1 MCGITGIYGIPETDA
16 CAASAE
22 ALARMTKSIAHR
34 GPDASG
40 LWTSDEEVMLG
51 HRRLSII
58 DTQEHSNQPF
68 IHAPTG
74 DVIVFNGEVYNYRE
88 LREELKGGFKFQTES
103 DTEVVLAALQ
113 AWGTAALH
121 RFNGMF
127 AFAFWSSEKRELL
140 LARDRMGIKPLYFAE
155 TPSGLIFS
163 SEVRSLLASG
173 WIDKRHDPIAL
184 ADYLRYQT
192 VHAPR
197 TIIQGVSMLP
207 AGHWMRLQG
216 EETTVS
222 SWWDLAAEAANI
234 ERELPRPERL
244 KRIRSAMENAV
255 DLRMRSDVPL
265 GAFLSGG
272 IDSSAIVG
280 LMKSATDQQ
289 VSTFSVTFDE
299 GEFDESTW
307 SRMVAKRFD
316 TDHHEIR
323 LESKD
328 FLHQVPD
335 ALSAMDHPSGDGPNT
350 YVVSAA
356 TKKEGITV
364 ALSGLGGDESFAGYP
379 VFKRSQQLLEK
390 RWLASWPKGLRK
402 AVGAVYSAGKKDA
415 TSRKMAALL
424 GGDYFDLEHT
434 YPLSRQIF
442 LESDL
447 RKLAPQAAQMP
458 NEVYQWLSQKIAP
471 ESNGFALPFLSKVSL
486 AEMGTYMNHTLLRDT
501 DQMSMAHALEV
512 RVPFL
517 DHHLVLEAMAT
528 PDDQKWPHTPKQLL
542 TDAIPDLL
550 PDEVIHR
557 PKMGFVLPW
566 EQWMKRDLKATCE
579 GGLAYLSGID
589 GISKREIDRIWM
601 AFLKGDARWTF
612 SRLWTL
618 VVLGHWMKENAIQ

>member
-1 MCGITGIYGIPETDA
+1 MCGITGIFGVPSQSA
-16 CAASAE
+16 HASAAD
-22 ALARMTKSIAHR
+22 ALARMTAQIAHR

-40 LWTSDEEVMLG
+40 LWTSDSEVLLG

-58 DTQEHSNQPF
+58 DTQAHSNQPF
-68 IHAPTG
+68 IHAASG

-88 LREELKGGFKFQTES
+88 LREELKGTFSFRTES
-103 DTEVVLAALQ
+103 DTEVVLAALHT
-113 AWGTAALH
+113 WGTAALH

-127 AFAFWSSEKRELL
+127 AFAFWSNEKREML
-140 LARDRMGIKPLYFAE
+140 LARDRMGIKPLYFSE
-155 TPSGLIFS
+155 TSNGLIFS

-173 WIDKRHDPIAL
+173 WVEKRHDPIAL
-184 ADYLRYQT
+184 SDYLRYQT

-197 TIIQGVSMLP
+197 TIVQGISMLP

-216 EETTVS
+216 EETEVS
-222 SWWDLAAEAANI
+222 AWWDIASETAKI
-234 ERELPRPERL
+234 ESNLPRAERL
-244 KRIRSAMENAV
+244 KRIRSAMERAV
-255 DLRMRSDVPL
+255 ELRMRSDVPL

-289 VSTFSVTFDE
+289 ISTFSVTFNE

-307 SRMVAKRFD
+307 SRMVAKRFG

-323 LESKD
+323 LESED

-335 ALSAMDHPSGDGPNT
+335 ALAAMDHPSGDGPNT
-350 YVVSAA
+350 FVVSAA

-364 ALSGLGGDESFAGYP
+364 ALSGLGGDEAFAGYP
-379 VFKRSQQLLEK
+379 VFKRSQQLIEK
-390 RWLASWPKGLRK
+390 RWLASWPKGMRK
-402 AVGAVYSAGKKDA
+402 AVGSLYAATKRDA

-447 RKLAPQAAQMP
+447 RKLAPSAGKQP
-458 NEVYQWLSQKIAP
+458 NQVYRWLSEQLAP
-471 ESNGFALPFLSKVSL
+471 ETKGFALPFLSKVSL

-528 PDDQKWPHTPKQLL
+528 PDNQKWPHTPKQLL

-550 PDEVIHR
+550 PQEIIHR

-566 EQWMKRDLKATCE
+566 EQWMKGDLRTTCE
-579 GGLAYLSGID
+579 GGLDYLGGVE
-589 GISKREIDRIWM
+589 GISKQEIDRIWS
-601 AFLKGDARWTF
+601 AFLGGDARWTF
-612 SRLWTL
+612 SRIWTL
-618 VVLGHWMKENAIQ
+618 VVLGHWMKENDIR

>member
-22 ALARMTKSIAHR
+22 ALSRMTKSIAHR

-58 DTQEHSNQPF
+58 DTQAHSNQPF
-68 IHAPTG
+68 IHGPTG

-88 LREELKGGFKFQTES
+88 LREELKESFLFKTES

-113 AWGTAALH
+113 KWGTAALE

-127 AFAFWSSEKRELL
+127 AFAFWSNERRELL

-155 TPSGLIFS
+155 TSNGLIFS
-163 SEVRSLLASG
+163 SEVRSILASG
-173 WIDKRHDPIAL
+173 WVNRRHDPIAL

-197 TIIQGVSMLP
+197 TIIEGVSMLQ

-216 EETTVS
+216 EETQIAA
-222 SWWDLAAEAANI
+222 WWNPAEESAKI
-234 ERELPRPERL
+234 DPLMPRNERL
-244 KRIRSAMENAV
+244 KHIRSAMENAV

-289 VSTFSVTFDE
+289 ISTFSVTFDE

-307 SRMVAKRFD
+307 SRMVAKRFE

-323 LESKD
+323 LESED
-328 FLHQVPD
+328 FLHQVPE
-335 ALSAMDHPSGDGPNT
+335 ALAAMDHPSGDGPNT

-356 TKKEGITV
+356 TKREGITV
-364 ALSGLGGDESFAGYP
+364 ALSGLGGDEAFAGYP
-379 VFKRSQQLLEK
+379 VFKRSHQLLEK
-390 RWLASWPKGLRK
+390 RWLGSWPKGLRK
-402 AVGAVYSAGKKDA
+402 AAGTLYATAKNDA

-424 GGDYFDLEHT
+424 EGDYFDLEHT

-447 RKLAPQAAQMP
+447 RKLAPQASQQH
-458 NEVYQWLSQKIAP
+458 NRVFEWLSEQIAP
-471 ESNGFALPFLSKVSL
+471 ESKGFALPFLSKVSL
-486 AEMGTYMNHTLLRDT
+486 AEMGTYMSHTLLRDT

-517 DHHLVLEAMAT
+517 DHHLVLQALAT
-528 PDDQKWPHTPKQLL
+528 PDDQKWPHTQKQLL

-550 PDEVIHR
+550 PHEIIHR

-566 EQWMKRDLKATCE
+566 EQWMKKDLRQTCE
-579 GGLAYLSGID
+579 DGLAYLAGVK
-589 GISKREIDRIWM
+589 GISKQELDRIWS
-601 AFLKGDARWTF
+601 AFLAGNKRWTF
-612 SRLWTL
+612 ARLWTL
-618 VVLGHWMKENAIQ
+618 VVLGHWMKQNAIQ

>member
-222 SWWDLAAEAANI
+222 SHGGTWLQK
-234 ERELPRPERL
+234 RRRL
-244 KRIRSAMENAV
+244 NVNCRA
-255 DLRMRSDVPL
+255 RSD
-265 GAFLSGG
+265 
-272 IDSSAIVG
+272 
-280 LMKSATDQQ
+280 
-289 VSTFSVTFDE
+289 
-299 GEFDESTW
+299 
-307 SRMVAKRFD
+307 
-316 TDHHEIR
+316 
-323 LESKD
+323 
-328 FLHQVPD
+328 
-335 ALSAMDHPSGDGPNT
+335 
-350 YVVSAA
+350 
-356 TKKEGITV
+356 
-364 ALSGLGGDESFAGYP
+364 
-379 VFKRSQQLLEK
+379 
-390 RWLASWPKGLRK
+390 
-402 AVGAVYSAGKKDA
+402 
-415 TSRKMAALL
+415 
-424 GGDYFDLEHT
+424 
-434 YPLSRQIF
+434 
-442 LESDL
+442 
-447 RKLAPQAAQMP
+447 
-458 NEVYQWLSQKIAP
+458 
-471 ESNGFALPFLSKVSL
+471 
-486 AEMGTYMNHTLLRDT
+486 
-501 DQMSMAHALEV
+501 
-512 RVPFL
+512 
-517 DHHLVLEAMAT
+517 
-528 PDDQKWPHTPKQLL
+528 
-542 TDAIPDLL
+542 
-550 PDEVIHR
+550 
-557 PKMGFVLPW
+557 
-566 EQWMKRDLKATCE
+566 
-579 GGLAYLSGID
+579 
-589 GISKREIDRIWM
+589 
-601 AFLKGDARWTF
+601 
-612 SRLWTL
+612 
-618 VVLGHWMKENAIQ
+618 

>member
-1 MCGITGIYGIPETDA
+1 MCGITGIYGIPEK
-16 CAASAE
+16 AARESSAE
-22 ALARMTKSIAHR
+22 GLARMTAHITHR

-40 LWTSDEEVMLG
+40 LWTSDSEVMLG

-58 DTQEHSNQPF
+58 DTHSHSDQPF
-68 IHAPTG
+68 IHRPTG

-88 LREELKGGFKFQTES
+88 LREELKSNFSFQTES
-103 DTEVVLAALQ
+103 DTEVVIAALQ
-113 AWGTAALH
+113 AWGTAALD

-127 AFAFWSSEKRELL
+127 AFAFWSNEKRELL

-155 TPSGLIFS
+155 TNKGLIFS
-163 SEVRSLLASG
+163 SEVRSILASG
-173 WIDKRHDPIAL
+173 WVDKRHDPIAL
-184 ADYLRYQT
+184 ADYFRYQT

-197 TIIQGVSMLP
+197 TIVQGVSMLQ

-216 EETTVS
+216 EETEIS
-222 SWWDLAAEAANI
+222 AWWDIAAEASKI
-234 ERELPRPERL
+234 DRELPRTDRL
-244 KRIRSAMENAV
+244 KHIRSAMENAV

-280 LMKSATDQQ
+280 LMKAATEEQI
-289 VSTFSVTFDE
+289 STFSVTFDE
-299 GEFDESTW
+299 GEFDESAW

-323 LESKD
+323 LKSED

-335 ALSAMDHPSGDGPNT
+335 ALAAMDHPSGDGPNT

-356 TKKEGITV
+356 AKKEGITV
-364 ALSGLGGDESFAGYP
+364 ALSGLGGDEAFAGYP

-402 AVGAVYSAGKKDA
+402 ALGAAYVSAKNDA
-415 TSRKMAALL
+415 TSRKMAAVL

-447 RKLAPQAAQMP
+447 RKLAPEASQQP
-458 NEVYQWLSQKIAP
+458 NRVYQWLSEKIAP
-471 ESNGFALPFLSKVSL
+471 DSTGFSLPFLSKVSL
-486 AEMGTYMNHTLLRDT
+486 AEMGTYMSHTLLRDT

-517 DHHLVLEAMAT
+517 DHHLLLQALAT
-528 PDDQKWPHTPKQLL
+528 PDDQKWPNTPKQLL

-550 PDEVIHR
+550 PHEVIHR

-566 EQWMKRDLKATCE
+566 EQWMKGDLKATCE
-579 GGLAYLSGID
+579 GGLLYLAGID
-589 GISKREIDRIWM
+589 GISKREIDRIWS
-601 AFLKGDARWTF
+601 AFLAGDKRWTF

-618 VVLGHWMKENAIQ
+618 VVLGHWMEKNAIQ

>member
-1 MCGITGIYGIPETDA
+1 MCGITGIYGIPDREA
-16 CAASAE
+16 HASSAK
-22 ALARMTKSIAHR
+22 ALSRMTAQIAHR
-34 GPDASG
+34 GPDANG
-40 LWTSDEEVMLG
+40 LWVSDAEVMLG

-58 DTQEHSNQPF
+58 DTQEQSNQPF
-68 IHAPTG
+68 IHEATG
-74 DVIVFNGEVYNYRE
+74 DVLVFNGEVYNYRE
-88 LREELKGGFKFQTES
+88 LREELKGTFSFRTES

-113 AWGTAALH
+113 AWGAEALH

-127 AFAFWSSEKRELL
+127 AFAFWSREKRELL
-140 LARDRMGIKPLYFAE
+140 LARDRMGIKPLYFSE
-155 TPSGLIFS
+155 TSHGLVFS
-163 SEVRSLLASG
+163 SELRSLLASG

-184 ADYLRYQT
+184 SDYLRYQT

-197 TIIQGVSMLP
+197 TIVQNVSMLP
-207 AGHWMRLQG
+207 AGHLMRLQG
-216 EETTVS
+216 EETEIS
-222 SWWDLAAEAANI
+222 AWWDMPSETAKI
-234 ERELPRPERL
+234 DGGLPRTERL
-244 KRIRSAMENAV
+244 KRIRNAMEKAV

-289 VSTFSVTFDE
+289 ISTFSVTFDE

-323 LESKD
+323 LESQD
-328 FLHQVPD
+328 FLHQVPE
-335 ALSAMDHPSGDGPNT
+335 ALTAMDHPSGDGPNT

-364 ALSGLGGDESFAGYP
+364 ALSGLGGDEAFAGYP
-379 VFKRSQQLLEK
+379 VFKRSQQLMEK

-402 AVGAVYSAGKKDA
+402 AVGLGYAATKKDA

-447 RKLAPQAAQMP
+447 RRLAPRAGQQP
-458 NEVYQWLSQKIAP
+458 NRVYQWLTEQIAP
-471 ESNGFALPFLSKVSL
+471 ETKGFALPFLSKVSL
-486 AEMGTYMNHTLLRDT
+486 AEMGTYMSHTLLRDT

-517 DHHLVLEAMAT
+517 DHNLVLEAMAT

-542 TDAIPDLL
+542 TDSIPDLL
-550 PDEVIHR
+550 PSEVIHR

-566 EQWMKRDLKATCE
+566 EQWMKGDLKATCE
-579 GGLAYLSGID
+579 GGLAYLSDVD
-589 GISKREIDRIWM
+589 GISGQEVDRIWS
-601 AFLKGDARWTF
+601 AFLAGDARWTF
-612 SRLWTL
+612 SRLWAL
-618 VVLGHWMKENAIQ
+618 VVLGHWMKENGIR

>member
-1 MCGITGIYGIPETDA
+1 MCGITGIYGIPDRGA
-16 CAASAE
+16 YDLSAE
-22 ALARMTKSIAHR
+22 ALARMTAEIAHR
-34 GPDASG
+34 GPDANG
-40 LWTSDEEVMLG
+40 LWTADAEVMLG

-68 IHAPTG
+68 IHKATG

-88 LREELKGGFKFQTES
+88 LREELKGDFSFRTES

-113 AWGTAALH
+113 AWGAEALH

-127 AFAFWSSEKRELL
+127 AFAFWSNEKRELL
-140 LARDRMGIKPLYFAE
+140 LVRDRMGIKPLYFAE
-155 TPSGLIFS
+155 TSHGLIFS

-184 ADYLRYQT
+184 SDYLRYQT

-197 TIIQGVSMLP
+197 TIVQGLSMLP
-207 AGHWMRLQG
+207 AGHLMRLQG
-216 EETTVS
+216 EETEVS
-222 SWWDLAAEAANI
+222 AWWDMASETSKI
-234 ERELPRPERL
+234 DGGLPRSERL
-244 KRIRSAMENAV
+244 KRIRSAMQKAV

-289 VSTFSVTFDE
+289 ISTFSVTFDE

-307 SRMVAKRFD
+307 SRMVAKRFN

-323 LESKD
+323 LESQD
-328 FLHQVPD
+328 FLHQVPE
-335 ALSAMDHPSGDGPNT
+335 ALAAMDHPSGDGPNT

-356 TKKEGITV
+356 TKKEGVTV

-379 VFKRSQQLLEK
+379 VFKRSQQLMEK

-402 AVGAVYSAGKKDA
+402 AVGSVYAATKNDA

-447 RKLAPQAAQMP
+447 RRLAPRAGQKP
-458 NEVYQWLSQKIAP
+458 NRVYQWLTEQIAP
-471 ESNGFALPFLSKVSL
+471 ETKGFALPFLSKVSL
-486 AEMGTYMNHTLLRDT
+486 AEMGTYMSHTLLRDT

-517 DHHLVLEAMAT
+517 DHNLVLEAMAT

-542 TDAIPDLL
+542 TDSIPDLL
-550 PDEVIHR
+550 PSEVIHR

-566 EQWMKRDLKATCE
+566 EQWMKGDLKATCE
-579 GGLAYLSGID
+579 GGLAYLSGVE
-589 GISKREIDRIWM
+589 GILKEEVDRIWS
-601 AFLKGDARWTF
+601 AFLTGDSRWTF
-612 SRLWTL
+612 SRLWAL
-618 VVLGHWMKENAIQ
+618 VVLGHWMKENGIR

>member
-1 MCGITGIYGIPETDA
+1 MCGITGIYGIPDREA
-16 CAASAE
+16 HASSVE
-22 ALARMTKSIAHR
+22 ALSRMTAQIAHR
-34 GPDASG
+34 GPDANG
-40 LWTSDEEVMLG
+40 LWVSDAEVMLG

-58 DTQEHSNQPF
+58 DTQEQSNQPF
-68 IHAPTG
+68 IHEATG
-74 DVIVFNGEVYNYRE
+74 DVLVFNGEVYNYRE
-88 LREELKGGFKFQTES
+88 LREELKGAFSFRTES

-113 AWGTAALH
+113 AWGAEALH

-127 AFAFWSSEKRELL
+127 AFAFWSREKRELL
-140 LARDRMGIKPLYFAE
+140 LARDRMGIKPLYFSE
-155 TPSGLIFS
+155 TSHGLVFS

-173 WIDKRHDPIAL
+173 WIDRRHDPIAL

-197 TIIQGVSMLP
+197 TIVQSVSMLP
-207 AGHWMRLQG
+207 AGHLMRLQG
-216 EETTVS
+216 EETEIS
-222 SWWDLAAEAANI
+222 AWWDVPSETAKI
-234 ERELPRPERL
+234 DGGLPRTERL
-244 KRIRSAMENAV
+244 KRIRNAMEKAV

-289 VSTFSVTFDE
+289 ISTFSVTFDE

-323 LESKD
+323 LESQD
-328 FLHQVPD
+328 FLHQVPE
-335 ALSAMDHPSGDGPNT
+335 ALTAMDHPSGDGPNT

-364 ALSGLGGDESFAGYP
+364 ALSGLGGDEAFAGYP
-379 VFKRSQQLLEK
+379 VFKRSQQLMEK

-402 AVGAVYSAGKKDA
+402 AVGLAYAATKKDA

-447 RKLAPQAAQMP
+447 RRLAPRAGQQP
-458 NEVYQWLSQKIAP
+458 NRVYQWLTEQIAP
-471 ESNGFALPFLSKVSL
+471 ETKGFALPFLSKVSL
-486 AEMGTYMNHTLLRDT
+486 AEMGTYMSHTLLRDT

-517 DHHLVLEAMAT
+517 DHNLVLEAMAT

-542 TDAIPDLL
+542 TDSIPDLL
-550 PDEVIHR
+550 PSEVIHR

-566 EQWMKRDLKATCE
+566 EQWMKGDLKATCE
-579 GGLAYLSGID
+579 GGLAYLSDVD
-589 GISKREIDRIWM
+589 GISGQEVDRIWS
-601 AFLKGDARWTF
+601 AFLAGDARWTF
-612 SRLWTL
+612 SRLWAL
-618 VVLGHWMKENAIQ
+618 VVLGHWMKENGIR

>member
-1 MCGITGIYGIPETDA
+1 MCGITGIYGIPDRGA
-16 CAASAE
+16 HALSAE
-22 ALARMTKSIAHR
+22 ALSRMTARIAHR
-34 GPDASG
+34 GPDAKG
-40 LWTSDEEVMLG
+40 LWTSDAEVMLG

-68 IHAPTG
+68 IHEATG

-88 LREELKGGFKFQTES
+88 LREELKGAFSFRTES

-113 AWGTAALH
+113 AWGAEALN

-127 AFAFWSSEKRELL
+127 AFAFWSREKRELL

-155 TPSGLIFS
+155 TSHGLVFS

-184 ADYLRYQT
+184 SDYLRYQT

-197 TIIQGVSMLP
+197 TIVQGLSMLP
-207 AGHWMRLQG
+207 AGHLMRLQG
-216 EETTVS
+216 EETEVS
-222 SWWDLAAEAANI
+222 AWWDMASETAKI
-234 ERELPRPERL
+234 DGGLPRSERL
-244 KRIRSAMENAV
+244 KRIRSAMEKAV

-289 VSTFSVTFDE
+289 ISTFSVTFDE

-307 SRMVAKRFD
+307 SRMVAKRFN

-323 LESKD
+323 LESQD

-335 ALSAMDHPSGDGPNT
+335 ALAAMDHPSGDGPNT

-364 ALSGLGGDESFAGYP
+364 ALSGLGGDEAFAGYP
-379 VFKRSQQLLEK
+379 VFKRSQQLMEK

-402 AVGAVYSAGKKDA
+402 AAGHAYTAIKKDA

-434 YPLSRQIF
+434 YLLSRQIF

-447 RKLAPQAAQMP
+447 RRLAPRAGQQP
-458 NEVYQWLSQKIAP
+458 NRVYQWLTEQIAP
-471 ESNGFALPFLSKVSL
+471 DTRGFALPFLSKVSL
-486 AEMGTYMNHTLLRDT
+486 AEMGTYMSHTLLRDT

-517 DHHLVLEAMAT
+517 DHNLVLEALAT
-528 PDDQKWPHTPKQLL
+528 PDDQKWPHSPKQLL
-542 TDAIPDLL
+542 TDSIPDLL
-550 PDEVIHR
+550 PSEVIHR

-566 EQWMKRDLKATCE
+566 EQWMKGDLKVTCE
-579 GGLAYLSGID
+579 GGLAYLSDVEGIA
-589 GISKREIDRIWM
+589 GQEVDRIWS
-601 AFLKGDARWTF
+601 AFLEGDARWTY
-612 SRLWTL
+612 SRLWAL
-618 VVLGHWMKENAIQ
+618 VVLGHWMKENGIR

>member
-1 MCGITGIYGIPETDA
+1 MCGITGIYGIPDRGA
-16 CAASAE
+16 YDLSAE
-22 ALARMTKSIAHR
+22 ALARMTAEIAHR
-34 GPDASG
+34 GPDANG
-40 LWTSDEEVMLG
+40 LWTADAEVMLG

-68 IHAPTG
+68 IHKATG

-88 LREELKGGFKFQTES
+88 LREELKGDFSFRTES

-113 AWGTAALH
+113 AWGAEALH

-127 AFAFWSSEKRELL
+127 AFAFWSNEKRELL
-140 LARDRMGIKPLYFAE
+140 LVRDRMGIKPLYFAE
-155 TPSGLIFS
+155 TSHGLIFS

-184 ADYLRYQT
+184 SDYLRYQT

-197 TIIQGVSMLP
+197 TIVQGLSMLP
-207 AGHWMRLQG
+207 AGHLMKLQG
-216 EETTVS
+216 EETEVS
-222 SWWDLAAEAANI
+222 AWWDMASETAKI
-234 ERELPRPERL
+234 DGGLPRSERL
-244 KRIRSAMENAV
+244 KRIRSAMEKAV

-289 VSTFSVTFDE
+289 ISTFSVTFDE

-307 SRMVAKRFD
+307 SRMVAKRFN

-323 LESKD
+323 LESQD
-328 FLHQVPD
+328 FLHQVPE
-335 ALSAMDHPSGDGPNT
+335 ALAAMDHPSGDGPNT

-379 VFKRSQQLLEK
+379 VFKRSQQLMEK

-402 AVGAVYSAGKKDA
+402 AVGSVYAATKNDA

-447 RKLAPQAAQMP
+447 RRLAPHAGQKP
-458 NEVYQWLSQKIAP
+458 NRVYQWLTKQIAP
-471 ESNGFALPFLSKVSL
+471 ETKGFALPFLSKVSL
-486 AEMGTYMNHTLLRDT
+486 AEMGTYMSHTLLRDT

-517 DHHLVLEAMAT
+517 DHNLVLEAMAT

-542 TDAIPDLL
+542 TDSIPDLL
-550 PDEVIHR
+550 PSEVIHR

-566 EQWMKRDLKATCE
+566 EQWMKGDLKATCE
-579 GGLAYLSGID
+579 GGLAYLSDVEGIV
-589 GISKREIDRIWM
+589 KEEVDRIWS
-601 AFLKGDARWTF
+601 AFLAGDSRWTF
-612 SRLWTL
+612 SRLWSL
-618 VVLGHWMKENAIQ
+618 VVLGHWMKENGIR

>member
-1 MCGITGIYGIPETDA
+1 MT
-16 CAASAE
+16 
-22 ALARMTKSIAHR
+22 ARISHR
-34 GPDASG
+34 GPDAKG
-40 LWTSDEEVMLG
+40 LWTSDAEVMLG

-68 IHAPTG
+68 IHEATG

-88 LREELKGGFKFQTES
+88 LREELKGAFSFRTES

-113 AWGTAALH
+113 AWGAEALH

-127 AFAFWSSEKRELL
+127 AFAFWSREKRELL

-155 TPSGLIFS
+155 TSHGLVFS

-184 ADYLRYQT
+184 SDYLRYQT

-197 TIIQGVSMLP
+197 TIVQGLSMLP
-207 AGHWMRLQG
+207 AGHLMRLQG
-216 EETTVS
+216 EETEVS
-222 SWWDLAAEAANI
+222 AWWDMASETAKI
-234 ERELPRPERL
+234 DGGLPRSERL
-244 KRIRSAMENAV
+244 KRIRSAMEKAV

-289 VSTFSVTFDE
+289 ISTFSVTFDE

-307 SRMVAKRFD
+307 SRMVAKRFN

-323 LESKD
+323 LESQD
-328 FLHQVPD
+328 FLRQVPD
-335 ALSAMDHPSGDGPNT
+335 ALAAMDHPSGDGPNT

-364 ALSGLGGDESFAGYP
+364 ALSGLGGDEAFAGYP
-379 VFKRSQQLLEK
+379 VFKRSQQLMEK

-402 AVGAVYSAGKKDA
+402 AAGLAYTAIKKDA

-447 RKLAPQAAQMP
+447 RRLAPRAGQQA
-458 NEVYQWLSQKIAP
+458 NRVYQWLTEQIAP
-471 ESNGFALPFLSKVSL
+471 DTRGFALPFLSKVSL
-486 AEMGTYMNHTLLRDT
+486 AEMGTYMSHTLLRDT

-517 DHHLVLEAMAT
+517 DHNLVLEALAT
-528 PDDQKWPHTPKQLL
+528 PDDQKWPHSPKQLL
-542 TDAIPDLL
+542 TDSIPDLL
-550 PDEVIHR
+550 PSEVIHR

-566 EQWMKRDLKATCE
+566 EQWMKGDLKATCE
-579 GGLAYLSGID
+579 GGLAYLSDVEGIA
-589 GISKREIDRIWM
+589 GQEVDRIWS
-601 AFLKGDARWTF
+601 AFLEGDARWTF
-612 SRLWTL
+612 SRLWAL
-618 VVLGHWMKENAIQ
+618 VVLGHWMKENGIR